1 MAASKNKPAKS
12 PARQPA
18 KQRVRKA
25 PQYKHFRLSK
35 RIKPAFKPLSGGV
48 RLFIKSLKLLR
59 RHWKFVGGVTLIYG
73 ALNILLVRGFSSDLG
88 LTELKASLEDL
99 FEGGW
104 GDLAAGTA
112 LFGVLLTSSGS
123 EAGAAS
129 GAYQVVLVL
138 ITSLALIWGFRQLQA
153 GIAIRVKD
161 AFYKGVY
168 PLVPFILVLLVIGLQ
183 FLPLIIAG
191 TIFSMLISSGLAIT
205 PAEQVIS
212 AVIFG
217 LFALLSLYMVSSSVF
232 ALYIVTLPDMTPM
245 KALRSAR
252 QLVLHR
258 RWVVMRKVVLLPLLL
273 LIVAGLIMIP
283 LIMFA
288 TGWAEWAYFGLTM
301 LGLALIHAY
310 MYTLYR
316 ELL

>member
-1 MAASKNKPAKS
+1 M
-12 PARQPA
+12 
-18 KQRVRKA
+18 
-25 PQYKHFRLSK
+25 
-35 RIKPAFKPLSGGV
+35 
-48 RLFIKSLKLLR
+48 FIKSLKLLR